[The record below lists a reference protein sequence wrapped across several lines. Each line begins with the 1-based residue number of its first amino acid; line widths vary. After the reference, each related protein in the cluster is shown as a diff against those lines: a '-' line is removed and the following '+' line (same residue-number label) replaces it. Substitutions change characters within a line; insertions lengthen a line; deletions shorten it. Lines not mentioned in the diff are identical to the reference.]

1 MCACCMHTC
10 CLARVRVT
18 SPPFPCI
25 PLYPTVPN
33 GCLGLRPSW

>member
-10 CLARVRVT
+10 SLARVRVA
-18 SPPFPCI
+18 SPLSPVSP
-25 PLYPTVPN
+25 YSPTVPN